1 MSMLE
6 FNGGVYAGG
15 QLDDLAERMQ
25 RRAQTT
31 PPGMCPV
38 ELALAAI
45 EQSAAQTCGKCV
57 PCREGLPLLAQKVRA
72 IAECRAT
79 ERDYQET
86 LQLARVIADAS
97 DCAIGWQAARDFLYS
112 TEAYAVE
119 YASHIDRHM
128 CVQGTGQSVPCETEC
143 PAHVNVPGYIA
154 LTAQGDLAGAIAM
167 IRKDNPFPTA
177 CGYVCEHPCEAHCRR
192 RLIDAP
198 LNIRGI
204 KKYAVD
210 GVAADTVPTPEA
222 LPASGRSVAV
232 VGAGPSGLTA
242 AYFLALMGHHVDVFE
257 ARKQLGGMMR
267 YGIPAYRFPREK
279 LDQDIRAILGAG
291 DISVHAETP
300 VDAAKMEELSA
311 GHDAV
316 YVAIGA
322 QGGKMLDLPGAD
334 AEGVMSAV
342 DLLTRIG
349 DGDYPDFTGK
359 RVVVIGGGNVAMDCA
374 RTSVRAGAASVQ
386 VAYRRRIDDMTGPA
400 HRNRFRHAGGRRNP
414 HAPVARPHRGRRDGP
429 LHGARHPAPVHRRGQ
444 ARPSG
449 AAEGEQAAAA
459 HPGRRHSRRCG
470 PGHRIGPLRRG
481 RHGSRSRAFHRNA
494 PAQGSG
500 SLPNVFVGGD
510 CQLGPKTV
518 ILAVGAGKVAARN
531 IDEFMGYHHTLNID
545 VEAPDPRPNDRQ
557 PYGRVEVHERIAS
570 ERRCDFEGVELGMS
584 EQEAL
589 QECGRCLRCDHYGS
603 GSMLGGRKQ
612 YV

>member
-1 MSMLE
+1 MLSVSTNDRSAIAPFVDE
-6 FNGGVYAGG
+6 Y
-15 QLDDLAERMQ
+15 ER
-25 RRAQTT
+25 RVRAT

-38 ELALAAI
+38 VLQLSLLRA
-45 EQSAAQTCGKCV
+45 SGCQTCGKCV
-57 PCREGLPLLAQKVRA
+57 PCREGLPQLERMVEQVVAFNATPEILPAMRALAQNVR
-72 IAECRAT
+72 
-79 ERDYQET
+79 ET
-86 LQLARVIADAS
+86 A
-97 DCAIGWQAARDFLYS
+97 DCAIGWHAAEVFLQGMDAFAD
-112 TEAYAVE
+112 EFK
-119 YASHIDRHM
+119 RHVNEGR
-128 CVQGTGQSVPCETEC
+128 CDAGVVQSVPCETDC
-143 PAHVNVPGYIA
+143 PAHVNVPAYVQMVGE
-154 LTAQGDLAGAIAM
+154 GDYAGAVAM
-167 IRKDNPFPTA
+167 VRKDNPFPTA
-177 CGYVCEHPCEAHCRR
+177 CGYVCEHPCESRCRR
-192 RLIDAP
+192 TLIDAP
-198 LNIRGI
+198 INIRGL
-204 KKYAVD
+204 KKMACDQVE
-210 GVAADTVPTPEA
+210 ASAVPTPA
-222 LPASGRSVAV
+222 PAPATGKRVAV

-257 ARKQLGGMMR
+257 SRKRLGGMMR

-279 LDQDIRAILGAG
+279 LDQDIRAILSAG

-386 VAYRRRIDDMTGPA
+386 VAYRRRIDDMTALRTEIDSAMQEGVEILMLQSPD
-400 HRNRFRHAGGRRNP
+400 HIEVDETGRCTALITQP
-414 HAPVARPHRGRRDGP
+414 QFIGAVKRGR
-429 LHGARHPAPVHRRGQ
+429 PAPQKASKPPLRIPADVILVAVGQ
-444 ARPSG
+444 AIESAPFEEAGMEADRTRFTATPQLK
-449 AAEGEQAAAA
+449 AA
-459 HPGRRHSRRCG
+459 
-470 PGHRIGPLRRG
+470 
-481 RHGSRSRAFHRNA
+481 
-494 PAQGSG
+494 G

-531 IDEFMGYHHTLNID
+531 IDEFLGFHHELD
-545 VEAPDPRPNDRQ
+545 CGVGAPAPHPNKRT
-557 PYGRVEVHERIAS
+557 PCGRVEVHERLPH
-570 ERRCDFEGVELGMS
+570 ERRCDFEGVEVEMS
-584 EQEAL
+584 VEEAQQEAS
-589 QECGRCLRCDHYGS
+589 RCLRCDHYGC
-603 GSMLGGRKQ
+603 GAMEGGRVQ